1 MKLRGNRPAYIV
13 TWCNHVPVSGF
24 TWGWQGKAHGLAIT
38 ASGCLPPL
46 HNDAAA
52 AGHVPT
58 LPRWA
63 DESGR
68 AAPAAARGLAW
79 RDARRA
85 LAPAELTLVQ
95 CAASPDYWL
104 LFGVLGAGTGCGLLF
119 SNNLGAWRWGTE
131 AWGHPWRG

>member
-1 MKLRGNRPAYIV
+1 MGA
-13 TWCNHVPVSGF
+13 
-24 TWGWQGKAHGLAIT
+24 QGDSHGLAIT

-46 HNDAAA
+46 HDGAAPAPA
-52 AGHVPT
+52 AVQHALVPT

-63 DESGR
+63 DASR
-68 AAPAAARGLAW
+68 QAAPAPAHGPVW
-79 RDARRA
+79 RAPRLA

-119 SNNLGAWRWGTE
+119 SNNLGACKPGC
-131 AWGHPWRG
+131 